1 MKITKK
7 QLIKT
12 IREELA
18 IMQEEDPGD
27 ELATPNPK
35 YDDSITTF
43 SKVLEKAGVKYV
55 WLQSGDDFW
64 LPDSKLNIKVHDSR
78 EIDGQP
84 MRKKDLHPDDV
95 MEVGVTVQD
104 SREPV
109 APPMKKKDILP

>member
-27 ELATPNPK
+27 ELAQPDPAAG
-35 YDDSITTF
+35 DSITAFADLMTQ
-43 SKVLEKAGVKYV
+43 AGVNFV
-55 WLQSGDDFW
+55 WLQSGDDFY
-64 LPDSKLNIKVHDSR
+64 LPDNK
-78 EIDGQP
+78 
-84 MRKKDLHPDDV
+84 
-95 MEVGVTVQD
+95 VGVTVQD

>member
-7 QLIKT
+7 QLTKIVQ
-12 IREELA
+12 EELA
-18 IMQEEDPGD
+18 VMREEDPGE
-27 ELATPNPK
+27 ELALPDPDAGDT
-35 YDDSITTF
+35 ITDLAN
-43 SKVLEKAGVKYV
+43 VLTEAGVKFV
-55 WLQSGDDFW
+55 WLQSGEDFW

-95 MEVGVTVQD
+95 MEVGVAVQN

-109 APPMKKKDILP
+109 APPMKKKDTLP